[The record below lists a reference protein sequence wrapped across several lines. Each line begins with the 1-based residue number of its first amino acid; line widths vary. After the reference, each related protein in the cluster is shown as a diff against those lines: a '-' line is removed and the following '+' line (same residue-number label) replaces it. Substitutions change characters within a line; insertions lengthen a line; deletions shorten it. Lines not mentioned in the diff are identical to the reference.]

1 MHAEMKREIFE
12 TEDLND
18 RDGRCSDDCLA
29 IQQAALRRMGNAATT
44 SQRPPKILMAA
55 TMRWPLGARLAMAF
69 RALGCSVSTWTPKG
83 HPLETVTGISRRYTH
98 HWLRLQHS
106 LRVAIEADTPDL
118 IIPCDDE
125 TALTMEALYRACHPV
140 GPTSTVHRAIGDSL
154 GRPQSCNRATQ
165 RGELMRTALS
175 CGIRVPKTVEIRS
188 LSGLDTWTTEHGFP
202 AVIKTDC
209 TSGGRGVAVVRNR
222 HQAHVA
228 FARARRSSWG
238 SVLADLALRRDAAPL
253 VCKVSGKQPKI
264 TAQRFI
270 EGLPANRAVACWQG
284 KVLAGN
290 SVLTL
295 ESDGPTGPA
304 TVVHVI
310 NYQEMTLAAEKL
322 VHALGLSGLCG
333 LDFIIEKET
342 GAAYLIE
349 LNPRATPICHLPL
362 GNGCDLP
369 SALYACLRQQPVTAH
384 RPVIKNEIIAM
395 FPGEWRRDHR
405 SIYFKECYHDV
416 PWAETALVADSI
428 TRPWN
433 ERGWVTQ
440 LRIRLQPERYPALPL
455 FPPLSNVLGEPISDR
470 P

>member
-1 MHAEMKREIFE
+1 MHAEFKREHFE
-12 TEDLND
+12 ADDQDHPN
-18 RDGRCSDDCLA
+18 GRCSDDCLA
-29 IQQAALRRMGNAATT
+29 IQQAALRRMGNAAMS
-44 SQRPPKILMAA
+44 SQRPPRILMAA
-55 TMRWPLGARLAMAF
+55 TMRWPLGARLAIAF

-83 HPLETVTGISRRYTH
+83 HPLEAVTGIHQRHRH
-98 HWLRLQHS
+98 HWLRPQHS
-106 LRVAIEADTPDL
+106 LRVAIETGQPDL

-125 TALTMEALYRACHPV
+125 TALTMEALHRTSHPV
-140 GPTSTVHRAIGDSL
+140 GPSSTVRRVIEYSL
-154 GRPQSCNRATQ
+154 GQPESCRRATQ
-165 RGELMRTALS
+165 RGELMRTALA
-175 CGIRVPKTVEIRS
+175 CGIRVPRTVEVRS
-188 LSGLDTWTTEHGFP
+188 LSGLDAWTTEHGFP

-209 TSGGRGVAVVRNR
+209 TSGGRGVTVVRNR
-222 HQAHVA
+222 HEAHAA

-238 SVLADLALRRDAAPL
+238 SVLADLTLRRDAAPL
-253 VCKVSGKQPKI
+253 ACKISGKRPKI

-284 KVLAGN
+284 NVLSGS

-310 NYQEMTLAAEKL
+310 AYQEMTIAAEKL

-369 SALYACLRQQPVTAH
+369 SALYARLRQQPVTAH

-405 SIYFKECYHDV
+405 SVYFKEGYHDV
-416 PWAETALVADSI
+416 PWAETALVADGI
-428 TRPWN
+428 ARPWN
-433 ERGWVTQ
+433 ERGWVTKV
-440 LRIRLQPERYPALPL
+440 RMRLQPERYPALPL
-455 FPPLSNVLGEPISDR
+455 FPPLSNVLGEPISAR
-470 P
+470 F